1 VSDTWKSLIDAAFE
15 AYSTGRIP
23 EAEVQFKAALEEAE
37 KFGEED
43 PRLALTLNNLA
54 AMYHEQGKFTMAEPL
69 YKRSLD
75 IKTRTLGDCH
85 ADVALNHHNLAVL
98 YSARR
103 MYPVAEKHYKLA
115 LEMKEK
121 LYGSHHQELLSTL
134 GYYAQLMKVQN
145 RLVDRQ
151 LIESR
156 IKEINE
162 QLKPAAVEAGA

>member
-1 VSDTWKSLIDAAFE
+1 MWKQFIDEAFE
-15 AYSTGRIP
+15 AYSSGRVP

-37 KFGEED
+37 KFGED
-43 PRLALTLNNLA
+43 DLRLALTLNNLA

-69 YKRSLD
+69 YIRSLD
-75 IKTRTLGDCH
+75 IKTRVLGDCH
-85 ADVALNHHNLAVL
+85 SDVALNHHNLAVL

-103 MYPVAEKHYKLA
+103 MYPVAEKHYKIT

-134 GYYAQLMKVQN
+134 GYFAQLMKVQN

-162 QLKPAAVEAGA
+162 QLKPAAVAAEA

>member
-1 VSDTWKSLIDAAFE
+1 MSDTWKQAIDSAFE
-15 AYSTGRIP
+15 AYSSGRIP
-23 EAEVQFKAALEEAE
+23 EAELRFKTALEEAE
-37 KFGEED
+37 KFGEQD
-43 PRLALTLNNLA
+43 LRLALTLNNLA

-75 IKTRTLGDCH
+75 IKTAVLGDCH
-85 ADVALNHHNLAVL
+85 PDVALNHHNLAVL

-103 MYPVAEKHYKLA
+103 MYPVAEKHYKIT

-121 LYGSHHQELLSTL
+121 LYGSHDKELLNTL
-134 GYYAQLMKVQN
+134 SYYAQLMKVQN

-156 IKEINE
+156 IKEIN
-162 QLKPAAVEAGA
+162 QKLQPVGTEA

>member
-1 VSDTWKSLIDAAFE
+1 MSDSWKNFIDAAFA
-15 AYSTGRIP
+15 AYSNGRIP

-37 KFGEED
+37 KFGEADE
-43 PRLALTLNNLA
+43 RLALTLNNLA
-54 AMYHEQGKFTMAEPL
+54 AMYHEQGKFTLAEPL

-75 IKTRTLGDCH
+75 IKIRILGDCH

-121 LYGSHHQELLSTL
+121 LYGSHHRELIGTL
-134 GYYAQLMKVQN
+134 TYYAQLMKVQN

-162 QLKPAAVEAGA
+162 RLTLASTEA

>member
-1 VSDTWKSLIDAAFE
+1 MSDSWKKFIDAAFA
-15 AYSTGRIP
+15 AYSSGRIP

-37 KFGEED
+37 KFGEQDE
-43 PRLALTLNNLA
+43 RLALTLNNLA

-75 IKTRTLGDCH
+75 IKTKLFGDCH

-121 LYGSHHQELLSTL
+121 LYGSHHKELISTL
-134 GYYAQLMKVQN
+134 TYFAQLMKVQN

-162 QLKPAAVEAGA
+162 RLIPVTAEA